1 MTTPDPWQPIATAP
15 RDGTIIFARRVDR
28 ELELEALIA
37 EAYDNF
43 ETHGEILLGTRDR
56 MSVVADQFYARQ
68 KPTT

>member
-1 MTTPDPWQPIATAP
+1 MNEPTE
-15 RDGTIIFARRVDR
+15 R

-37 EAYDNF
+37 YAYEDLEAW
-43 ETHGEILLGTRDR
+43 GEILLGTRDR